1 MDITIVGRKCTIR
14 DSFKERVEKKLS
26 RIKRIFGDNSSAKVT
41 VTVEKTYQ
49 SVEITVTKGGMIF
62 RAEERAISMHDALD
76 ACVDALVRQIRKNK
90 TKLEKRIRQGALD
103 DLSEADFPDEE
114 IEFDLVRVKSISL
127 KPQSVD
133 EAILQMNMLDHLFYM
148 FQNSSSNHINVVYR
162 RKDGGYGLI
171 VPDIE

>member
-26 RIKRIFGDNSSAKVT
+26 KIKRIFGDDSFAKVT

-49 SVEITVTKGGMIF
+49 SVEITVTKSGMIF
-62 RAEERAISMHDALD
+62 RAEERAENMNDALD
-76 ACVDALVRQIRKNK
+76 ACVNSLVRQIRKNK

-103 DLSEADFPDEE
+103 AFSGADDFDEE
-114 IEFDLVRVKSISL
+114 TEFDLVRVKSVSL
-127 KPQSVD
+127 KPQSSD

-148 FQNSSSNHINVVYR
+148 FLNSSTNHINVVYR

-171 VPDIE
+171 EPDIE